1 MIKTGISYSH
11 DITPALLRLLLR
23 HPDVD
28 IRWIAGPQLP
38 PDGVAGIYDELKG
51 ETGAISAVP
60 DFEHIDLYIGG
71 DRPEL
76 EAMLG
81 SNDGLKV
88 IFPQAGLHPTDYGDM
103 AVAGVPEFNRKA
115 LVRGARMAW
124 QPDAVTM
131 LGALALMPL
140 AKNLL
145 INSTVS
151 GTMILPADSHAP
163 RRGIRVADMPL
174 LAKAFAPLT
183 DDILS
188 RLQTSFVPSFE
199 VSAIENGDSAFACA
213 LLSVD
218 CRMSLDDIV
227 ALYHDFYDDHRH
239 VYISPDAVSEAMVI
253 GTNKTAI
260 HLRRDSASRL
270 WISVAFDA
278 SYKTGAGNI
287 VHLLNLLFGLDERT
301 AF

>member
-1 MIKTGISYSH
+1 MIKTGISYSQ
-11 DITPALLRLLLR
+11 DITPALLRMLLR
-23 HPDVD
+23 HPDVE

-38 PDGVAGIYDELKG
+38 QDGIAGLYDELKG
-51 ETGAISAVP
+51 ETEPIAAVP

-76 EAMLG
+76 ASLLDRNE
-81 SNDGLKV
+81 GLKV
-88 IFPQAGLHPTDYGDM
+88 IFPQSGLRPTGYGDM
-103 AVAGVPEFNRKA
+103 AVPGVAEYNRKA

-145 INSTVS
+145 LNSTIA
-151 GTMILPADSHAP
+151 GTMILPADLHGS
-163 RRGIRVADMPL
+163 RGGMRVADMPL
-174 LAKAFAPLT
+174 PSKTFDSLT
-183 DDILS
+183 ADILQQ
-188 RLQTSFVPSFE
+188 LQTSFIPAFE
-199 VSAIENGDSAFACA
+199 ISAIENGNSTFACA
-213 LLSVD
+213 LLAVD
-218 CRMSLDDIV
+218 CRMSIDDIT
-227 ALYHDFYDDHRH
+227 ALYRDFYDDHRH
-239 VYISPDAVSEAMVI
+239 IYISPDPVSEPMVA

-260 HLRRDSASRL
+260 HLRHDSGSRL

-278 SYKTGAGNI
+278 AYKTGAGNMI
-287 VHLLNLLFGLDERT
+287 HLLNLLFGLDERT